1 MGQGVTT
8 LLPQIIADE
17 LGADWRTIAVE
28 TAPISP
34 LYANTLVVDADR
46 AAFMPRAGV
55 PDFVADVRGWVRREW
70 AVRHAV
76 MQTANA
82 SSVRMFE
89 GPCRDAAAQARALL
103 MMEAARRWDANWED
117 CDTQDR
123 FVVHDGKRLRFGELA
138 AAAAGLTP
146 PAQPV
151 YRAGS
156 PDPLYGKELTRLDLP
171 AKVDGSANYAG
182 DIRQPDMVYRLEDR
196 TFELQ

>member
-1 MGQGVTT
+1 M
-8 LLPQIIADE
+8 L
-17 LGADWRTIAVE
+17 
-28 TAPISP
+28 
-34 LYANTLVVDADR
+34 
-46 AAFMPRAGV
+46 
-55 PDFVADVRGWVRREW
+55 
-70 AVRHAV
+70 
-76 MQTANA
+76 TANS

-117 CDTQDR
+117 CDTQDG

-156 PDPLYGKELTRLDLP
+156 PDPLYGKELTRQIGR
-171 AKVDGSANYAG
+171 ASCRERVCKYV
-182 DIRQPDMVYRLEDR
+182 
-196 TFELQ
+196 